1 MYLNPQYS
9 IRNEKT
15 CSYIVKRN
23 TIIDKEVGVESPTV
37 VQIPP
42 FIGYIL
48 SAIDQGPDSIR
59 RISNILGIRENV
71 VKNFVSQITENKSPI
86 LLKYGTYEIHFP
98 KRLLL
103 KGKDREIEENKQLNF
118 PFRLNGFYPSR
129 PKTPLSINFMVTT
142 KCTTDCIYCYADR
155 SRTDDLSAKEVIDI
169 IDEIHQLGV
178 VNLTLTGGDVLA
190 HPKWKFFLQRCS
202 LYNFNLFLS
211 TKTPISD
218 DDVCFLSSIGVK
230 NIQFSLDSIVVDIL
244 KRMIRVGERYIE
256 DVRRFFSSCEKNNIT
271 VSIRTV
277 LTKYNSSPTDF
288 ISLNNFLCSF
298 SNIDKWV
305 ITPAFYSEFK
315 SDKNDFEIANDAM
328 KDIYMVSR
336 SLKSHY
342 PILFN
347 KINSTGYALRQFDS
361 KEVFLAKN
369 QTCHANSY
377 SMAILSNG
385 KCTIC
390 EMLYD
395 NKHFLIGDLRISS
408 LSEVWNSQKA
418 LSLYSRDLLE
428 CNKKS
433 PCRTCDLFS
442 LCKNQIDKKICYV
455 DIVKSYGRESGDMPD
470 PRCPKAPTTNIIL

>member
-1 MYLNPQYS
+1 
-9 IRNEKT
+9 
-15 CSYIVKRN
+15 
-23 TIIDKEVGVESPTV
+23 
-37 VQIPP
+37 
-42 FIGYIL
+42 
-48 SAIDQGPDSIR
+48 
-59 RISNILGIRENV
+59 
-71 VKNFVSQITENKSPI
+71 
-86 LLKYGTYEIHFP
+86 
-98 KRLLL
+98 
-103 KGKDREIEENKQLNF
+103 
-118 PFRLNGFYPSR
+118 
-129 PKTPLSINFMVTT
+129 
-142 KCTTDCIYCYADR
+142 
-155 SRTDDLSAKEVIDI
+155 
-169 IDEIHQLGV
+169 
-178 VNLTLTGGDVLA
+178 
-190 HPKWKFFLQRCS
+190 
-202 LYNFNLFLS
+202 
-211 TKTPISD
+211 
-218 DDVCFLSSIGVK
+218 
-230 NIQFSLDSIVVDIL
+230 
-244 KRMIRVGERYIE
+244 MIRVGERYIE

-271 VSIRTV
+271 ISIRTV

-470 PRCPKAPTTNIIL
+470 PRCPKAPATNIIL